1 MERMN
6 LSEAE
11 VGRAM
16 NPPNDIGNSEMSDME
31 ESKEESSMMSNSQR
45 RYAKRNC
52 RKNQENWSVQSVS
65 LHPRVWRLRTAA
77 ISRLACFPA
86 FAAPP
91 SWLFLCLLIKS
102 AIISSLRI

>member
-1 MERMN
+1 MQEAMERMN

-52 RKNQENWSVQSVS
+52 RKNQEN
-65 LHPRVWRLRTAA
+65 
-77 ISRLACFPA
+77 
-86 FAAPP
+86 
-91 SWLFLCLLIKS
+91 
-102 AIISSLRI
+102 